1 VPLGRPALLPR
12 ASPVEKSAALALAEL
27 SFQSTLPAPLVSPP
41 RVTVKV
47 RLVLPLWPSWIV
59 AWVAAM
65 WNTASSFSMVPV
77 AVAVLML
84 SPVVPAPR
92 AIWTV

>member
-1 VPLGRPALLPR
+1 
-12 ASPVEKSAALALAEL
+12 
-27 SFQSTLPAPLVSPP
+27 
-41 RVTVKV
+41 
-47 RLVLPLWPSWIV
+47 V
-59 AWVAAM
+59 AFLDRGLVAAM